1 MAVSLIA
8 GLVRTAGSQVAKK
21 GVKRIAVKKTKSL
34 IKDKDKDKVSNKKTD
49 KLSKKSELISSEE
62 NKIGQRSSISK
73 GGGEAILSSTG
84 TSGKLTIKEAPDS
97 KSQSEQLKI
106 NVTNIHKF
114 LVKSNNQYTKTES
127 QNKKLR
133 KRQESKRKLGQEEKT
148 LEKRTSPIGKSA
160 KNIKNVIASSGS
172 IFDKLF
178 EFIGLIVAGIIVNAL
193 PAIISKV
200 REIID
205 NIVNFLTP
213 IQSGFNLI
221 MAFFTGE
228 IDENK
233 FNADKKRL
241 DDSLENMNR
250 KDGLID
256 TIAKKVGPFGGLV
269 KLLKPAINS
278 MRNAIG
284 GKKKVLARKDGKEGV
299 LDTETDIF
307 TERQF
312 TSTERRR
319 VDDQERGGGGGEPPV
334 NTPNNT
340 TTTPTKLKPGHYY
353 FPLPKGRFAGASAQ
367 YYGAGRDY
375 GGHAGIDLTEKPP
388 FGSKPNIDVVALAG
402 GTVIGD
408 KYLAGKEYMSGMMVK
423 GNDGYD
429 QRYLHMTP
437 MLSIGDSVKAGQKI
451 GELVDLGLVP
461 GYTTN
466 DTHLHFEVYNR
477 GKKGHLSPHKIY
489 PKFFKDPNTADRS
502 FDNRA
507 NASGG
512 NKIVP
517 VKRNENID
525 KISNSGMSENTSTY
539 YYIQPVDTVQYQVVP
554 FPVPMKKNSNTSTE
568 QSELNPIWTK

>member
-62 NKIGQRSSISK
+62 NKIEQLSSISK

-84 TSGKLTIKEAPDS
+84 TSGKLTIKKAPDS

-114 LVKSNNQYTKTES
+114 LVKSNNQYTKNES

-133 KRQESKRKLGQEEKT
+133 KRQESKRKLGREEKT

-160 KNIKNVIASSGS
+160 KNIKNVITSSGS

-178 EFIGLIVAGIIVNAL
+178 EFIGLILTGIIVNAL

-200 REIID
+200 REIVD

-221 MAFFTGE
+221 MGFFTGE

-233 FNADKKRL
+233 FDADKKRL

-250 KDGLID
+250 KDGIID

-312 TSTERRR
+312 TSTERKR

-334 NTPNNT
+334 NTPNIAT
-340 TTTPTKLKPGHYY
+340 TTTKLKPGHYY
-353 FPLPKGRFAGASAQ
+353 FPLPKGRFAGAAAQ
-367 YYGAGRDY
+367 YYGAGRGY

-408 KYLAGKEYMSGMMVK
+408 KYLAGKEYMSGMMIK

-437 MLSIGDSVKAGQKI
+437 MLKVGDSVKAGQKI
-451 GELVDLGLVP
+451 GELVDMKYVTGNE
-461 GYTTN
+461 N

-477 GKKGHLSPHKIY
+477 GKTGHLSPHKIY
-489 PKFFKDPNTADRS
+489 PKFFKDPNTAPRS
-502 FDNRA
+502 FDNRS

-512 NKIVP
+512 NRIVP

-568 QSELNPIWTK
+568 QSELNPIWMK

>member
-34 IKDKDKDKVSNKKTD
+34 IKDKAKDKVSNKKTD

-62 NKIGQRSSISK
+62 NKIEQLSSISK

-84 TSGKLTIKEAPDS
+84 TSGKLTIKKAPDS

-127 QNKKLR
+127 ENKKLR
-133 KRQESKRKLGQEEKT
+133 KRQESKRKLGREEKT

-160 KNIKNVIASSGS
+160 KNIKNVITFSGS

-178 EFIGLIVAGIIVNAL
+178 EFIGLILTGIIVNAL

-200 REIID
+200 REIVD

-221 MAFFTGE
+221 MGFFTGE

-233 FNADKKRL
+233 FDADKKRL

-250 KDGLID
+250 KDGIID

-278 MRNAIG
+278 MRNSLGA
-284 GKKKVLARKDGKEGV
+284 KKTVLAKKDGKEGV
-299 LDTETDIF
+299 LNKETGIF

-319 VDDQERGGGGGEPPV
+319 VDNQETGGGESTPNV
-334 NTPNNT
+334 NTPNIAT
-340 TTTPTKLKPGHYY
+340 TTTKLKPGHYY
-353 FPLPKGRFAGASAQ
+353 FPLPKGRFAGAAAQ
-367 YYGAGRDY
+367 YYGAGRGY

-388 FGSKPNIDVVALAG
+388 YGSKPNIDVVALAG
-402 GTVIGD
+402 GTVIG
-408 KYLAGKEYMSGMMVK
+408 KEYLAGKKYMSGMMIK

-451 GELVDLGLVP
+451 GELVDMREVGRSI
-461 GYTTN
+461 
-466 DTHLHFEVYNR
+466 DETHLHFEVYRR
-477 GKKGHLSPHKIY
+477 GQGGHLSPHKIY
-489 PKFFKDPNTADRS
+489 PKFFKDPNTAPRS
-502 FDNRA
+502 FDNRSK
-507 NASGG
+507 ASGG
-512 NKIVP
+512 NRIVP

-568 QSELNPIWTK
+568 QSELNPIWMK

>member
-62 NKIGQRSSISK
+62 NKIGQHSSISK

-133 KRQESKRKLGQEEKT
+133 KRQESKRKLGREEKT

-353 FPLPKGRFAGASAQ
+353 FPLPKGRFAGAAAQ
-367 YYGAGRDY
+367 YYGAGRGY

-402 GTVIGD
+402 GTVIGEE
-408 KYLAGKEYMSGMMVK
+408 YLAGKEYLSGMMIK

-437 MLSIGDSVKAGQKI
+437 MLKVGDSVKAGQKI
-451 GELVDLGLVP
+451 GELVDM
-461 GYTTN
+461 TN
-466 DTHLHFEVYNR
+466 VTGNIDDTHLHFEVYKR
-477 GKKGHLSPHKIY
+477 GQGGHLSPHKIY
-489 PKFFKDPNTADRS
+489 PKFFKDPNTAPRS
-502 FDNRA
+502 FDNRS

-512 NKIVP
+512 NRIVP

-568 QSELNPIWTK
+568 QSELNPIWMK

>member
-34 IKDKDKDKVSNKKTD
+34 IKDKDKVSNKKTD
-49 KLSKKSELISSEE
+49 KLSKKSELTSSEE

-73 GGGEAILSSTG
+73 GGGETILSSAG
-84 TSGKLTIKEAPDS
+84 TSGKLTIKEAPAS

-133 KRQESKRKLGQEEKT
+133 KRQESKRKLGREEKT

-160 KNIKNVIASSGS
+160 KNVKNVIASSGS

-178 EFIGLIVAGIIVNAL
+178 EFIGLILTGIIINAL

-200 REIID
+200 REIVD
-205 NIVNFLTP
+205 NIINFLTP

-228 IDENK
+228 IDESK
-233 FNADKKRL
+233 FDADKKRL

-250 KDGLID
+250 KDGIID

-269 KLLKPAINS
+269 KLLRPAINS

-312 TSTERRR
+312 TSKERRR
-319 VDDQERGGGGGEPPV
+319 VDNQEGGGGGGEPPV
-334 NTPNNT
+334 TTPNIAT
-340 TTTPTKLKPGHYY
+340 TTTTKLKPGHYY

-408 KYLAGKEYMSGMMVK
+408 KYLAGKEYMSGMMVE

-451 GELVDLGLVP
+451 GELVDMKYVTGNE
-461 GYTTN
+461 N

-477 GKKGHLSPHKIY
+477 GKTGHLSPHKIY
-489 PKFFKDPNTADRS
+489 PKFFKDPNTAHRS

-512 NKIVP
+512 NRIVP

-568 QSELNPIWTK
+568 QSELNPIWMK

>member
-1 MAVSLIA
+1 MAASLIA

-21 GVKRIAVKKTKSL
+21 GVKKIAVKKAKSL
-34 IKDKDKDKVSNKKTD
+34 IKDKVKDKVSNKKTD
-49 KLSKKSELISSEE
+49 KLLKKSELISSEE
-62 NKIGQRSSISK
+62 NKIGQRSLISK
-73 GGGEAILSSTG
+73 GGGETILSSTG

-127 QNKKLR
+127 ENKKLR
-133 KRQESKRKLGQEEKT
+133 KRQESKRKLGREEKI
-148 LEKRTSPIGKSA
+148 LEKRTSPIGKSV
-160 KNIKNVIASSGS
+160 KNIKNVITSSGS

-178 EFIGLIVAGIIVNAL
+178 KFIGLILTGIIVNAL

-200 REIID
+200 QEIVD

-221 MAFFTGE
+221 MGFFTGE

-233 FNADKKRL
+233 FDADKKRL

-250 KDGLID
+250 KDGIID

-269 KLLKPAINS
+269 KLLRPAINS

-312 TSTERRR
+312 TSKERRR
-319 VDDQERGGGGGEPPV
+319 LDNQEGGGGESIPNV
-334 NTPNNT
+334 TTPNIAT
-340 TTTPTKLKPGHYY
+340 TTAKLKPGHYY

-367 YYGAGRDY
+367 YYGAGRNY

-408 KYLAGKEYMSGMMVK
+408 KYLAGKAYMSGMMVK

-437 MLSIGDSVKAGQKI
+437 MLSIGDSVEAGQKI
-451 GELVDLGLVP
+451 GELVDMKYVTGNE
-461 GYTTN
+461 N

-477 GKKGHLSPHKIY
+477 GKTGHLSPHKIY
-489 PKFFKDPNTADRS
+489 PKFFKDPNTAPSS

-512 NKIVP
+512 NRIVP

-568 QSELNPIWTK
+568 QSELNPIWMK

>member
-133 KRQESKRKLGQEEKT
+133 KRQESKRKLGREEKT

>member
-34 IKDKDKDKVSNKKTD
+34 IKDKAKDKVSNKKTD

-73 GGGEAILSSTG
+73 GGGETILSSTG

-133 KRQESKRKLGQEEKT
+133 KRQESKRKLGREEKT

-160 KNIKNVIASSGS
+160 KNVKNAITSTGS

-178 EFIGLIVAGIIVNAL
+178 EFIGLILVGIIVNAL
-193 PAIISKV
+193 PTIISKV

-221 MAFFTGE
+221 MGFFTGE
-228 IDENK
+228 IDESK
-233 FNADKKRL
+233 FDADKKRL

-250 KDGLID
+250 KDGIID

-284 GKKKVLARKDGKEGV
+284 GKKKVLAKKDGKEGV
-299 LDTETDIF
+299 LDTETNIF

-312 TSTERRR
+312 TSTERRKL
-319 VDDQERGGGGGEPPV
+319 DNQERGGGGGEPPV
-334 NTPNNT
+334 TTPNT

-367 YYGAGRDY
+367 YYGAGRSY
-375 GGHAGIDLTEKPP
+375 GGHAGIDLTEQPP
-388 FGSKPNIDVVALAG
+388 FGSKPNIDVVALTG

-408 KYLAGKEYMSGMMVK
+408 EYLAGKEYLSGMMIK
-423 GNDGYD
+423 GEDGYD

-437 MLSIGDSVKAGQKI
+437 MVKIGDSVKAGQKI

-466 DTHLHFEVYNR
+466 NTHLHFEVYNR

-489 PKFFKDPNTADRS
+489 PQFFKDPNTAPKS
-502 FDNRA
+502 FE
-507 NASGG
+507 ASGG
-512 NKIVP
+512 NKIAP
-517 VKRNENID
+517 VKKSNNFE
-525 KISNSGMSENTSTY
+525 KIFNSEMSQNTSTY
-539 YYIQPVDTVQYQVVP
+539 YYIQPIDTVQYQVIP
-554 FPVPMKKNSNTSTE
+554 FPILMKKSSNTSAK
-568 QSELNPIWTK
+568 QFELNSIWTE

>member
-34 IKDKDKDKVSNKKTD
+34 IKDKDKVSNKKTD
-49 KLSKKSELISSEE
+49 KLSKKSELTSSEE

-133 KRQESKRKLGQEEKT
+133 KRQESKRKLGREEKT

-160 KNIKNVIASSGS
+160 KNVKNVIASSGS

-178 EFIGLIVAGIIVNAL
+178 EFIGLILTGIIINAL

-200 REIID
+200 REIVD
-205 NIVNFLTP
+205 NIINFLTP

-228 IDENK
+228 IDESK
-233 FNADKKRL
+233 FDADKKRL

-250 KDGLID
+250 KDGIID

-312 TSTERRR
+312 TSKERRR
-319 VDDQERGGGGGEPPV
+319 VDNQEGGGGGGEPPV
-334 NTPNNT
+334 TTPNIAT
-340 TTTPTKLKPGHYY
+340 TTTKLKPGHYY
-353 FPLPKGRFAGASAQ
+353 FPLPKGRYAGASDQKFDA
-367 YYGAGRDY
+367 ARSNGRS
-375 GGHAGIDLTEKPP
+375 HAGIDLTEQAPY
-388 FGSKPNIDVVALAG
+388 GSKPNIDVVALAG
-402 GTVIGD
+402 GKVMSRQYTP
-408 KYLAGKEYMSGMMVK
+408 GKEYLSGMRIE

-451 GELVDLGLVP
+451 GELVDMTYVTGNV
-461 GYTTN
+461 N
-466 DTHLHFEVYNR
+466 ETHLHFEVYKR
-477 GKKGHLSPHKIY
+477 GSYTALNPHTTY
-489 PKFFKDPNTADRS
+489 PKFFKSPNDSPTS
-502 FDNRA
+502 FK
-507 NASGG
+507 ASGG
-512 NKIVP
+512 NRIVP

-568 QSELNPIWTK
+568 QSELNPIWMK

>member
-34 IKDKDKDKVSNKKTD
+34 IKDKAKDKVSNKKTD

-73 GGGEAILSSTG
+73 GGSETISSSNG
-84 TSGKLTIKEAPDS
+84 TSGKLTIKEASSS

-114 LVKSNNQYTKTES
+114 LVKSNNQYTKTKSE
-127 QNKKLR
+127 NKKLKKR
-133 KRQESKRKLGQEEKT
+133 KESKRKLGREEKT

-160 KNIKNVIASSGS
+160 KNVKNAITSTGS

-178 EFIGLIVAGIIVNAL
+178 EFIGLILVGIIVNAL
-193 PAIISKV
+193 PTIISKV

-221 MAFFTGE
+221 MGFFTGE
-228 IDENK
+228 IKESK
-233 FNADKKRL
+233 FDADKKRL

-250 KDGLID
+250 KDGIID

-278 MRNAIG
+278 MRNSLGA
-284 GKKKVLARKDGKEGV
+284 KKTVLAKKDGKEGV
-299 LDTETDIF
+299 LNKETNIF

-319 VDDQERGGGGGEPPV
+319 RDTQNGGGGGGSTTTNAA
-334 NTPNNT
+334 NTPN
-340 TTTPTKLKPGHYY
+340 TPTTKLKAGHYY
-353 FPLPKGRFAGASAQ
+353 FPLPKGRYAGASDQ
-367 YYGAGRDY
+367 KFGASRDGGRRI
-375 GGHAGIDLTEKPP
+375 HAGIDLTEKQPYSP
-388 FGSKPNIDVVALAG
+388 KPNIDVVALAG
-402 GTVIGD
+402 GKVIGEH
-408 KYLAGKEYMSGMMVK
+408 YLAGKQYMSGMMIE
-423 GNDGYD
+423 GEDGYD

-437 MLSIGDSVKAGQKI
+437 MVTIGDSVKAGQKI

-461 GYTTN
+461 GNTSDN
-466 DTHLHFEVYNR
+466 THLHFEVYRR
-477 GKKGHLSPHKIY
+477 GKGGHLSPHKIY
-489 PKFFKDPNTADRS
+489 PQFFKKPNTAPRS
-502 FDNRA
+502 FE
-507 NASGG
+507 ASGG
-512 NKIVP
+512 NMIAP
-517 VKRNENID
+517 VKRSDNFE
-525 KISNSGMSENTSTY
+525 KIFNSEMSQNTSTY
-539 YYIQPVDTVQYQVVP
+539 YYIQPIDTVQYQVIP
-554 FPVPMKKNSNTSTE
+554 FPISMKKSSNTSAK
-568 QSELNPIWTK
+568 QSELNSIWTE

>member
-1 MAVSLIA
+1 MAASLIA
-8 GLVRTAGSQVAKK
+8 GLIRTAGSQVAKK
-21 GVKRIAVKKTKSL
+21 GVKRIAVKKAKSL
-34 IKDKDKDKVSNKKTD
+34 IKDKAKDKVSNKKTD

-73 GGGEAILSSTG
+73 GGGEAILGSTG
-84 TSGKLTIKEAPDS
+84 TSGKLTIKEAPAS

-133 KRQESKRKLGQEEKT
+133 KRQESKRKLGREEKT

-160 KNIKNVIASSGS
+160 KNVKNVITSSGS

-178 EFIGLIVAGIIVNAL
+178 EFIGLILTGIIINAL

-200 REIID
+200 REIVD
-205 NIVNFLTP
+205 NIINFLTP

-221 MAFFTGE
+221 MGFFTGE
-228 IDENK
+228 IDESK
-233 FNADKKRL
+233 FDADKKRL

-250 KDGLID
+250 KDGIID

-269 KLLKPAINS
+269 KLLRPAINS

-312 TSTERRR
+312 TSKERRR
-319 VDDQERGGGGGEPPV
+319 LDNQEGGGGGGEPPV
-334 NTPNNT
+334 NTPNIAT
-340 TTTPTKLKPGHYY
+340 TTAKLKPGHYY

-375 GGHAGIDLTEKPP
+375 GGHAGIDLTESPP
-388 FGSKPNIDVVALAG
+388 FGSKANIDVVALAG

-408 KYLAGKEYMSGMMVK
+408 KYLAGKAYMSGMMVK

-437 MLSIGDSVKAGQKI
+437 MLSIGDSVEAGQKI
-451 GELVDLGLVP
+451 GELVDMKYVTGNE
-461 GYTTN
+461 N

-477 GKKGHLSPHKIY
+477 GKTGHLSPHKIY
-489 PKFFKDPNTADRS
+489 PKFFKDPNTAPSS

-512 NKIVP
+512 NRIVP

-568 QSELNPIWTK
+568 QSELNPIWMK

>member
-21 GVKRIAVKKTKSL
+21 GVKRIAVKKAKSL
-34 IKDKDKDKVSNKKTD
+34 IKDKDKVSNKKTD

-133 KRQESKRKLGQEEKT
+133 KRQESKRKLGREEKT

-221 MAFFTGE
+221 MGFFTGE

-233 FNADKKRL
+233 FDADKKRL

-250 KDGLID
+250 EDGIID

-312 TSTERRR
+312 TSKERRR
-319 VDDQERGGGGGEPPV
+319 LDNQEGGGGGGEPPV

-340 TTTPTKLKPGHYY
+340 TTTKLKPGHYY

-461 GYTTN
+461 GYKTN

-477 GKKGHLSPHKIY
+477 GKTGHLSPHKIY
-489 PKFFKDPNTADRS
+489 PRFFKDPNTADRS

-512 NKIVP
+512 NRIVP

-554 FPVPMKKNSNTSTE
+554 FPVPMKKNLNTSTE

>member
-21 GVKRIAVKKTKSL
+21 GVKKIAVKKAKSL
-34 IKDKDKDKVSNKKTD
+34 IKDKDKASNKKTD

-73 GGGEAILSSTG
+73 GGSETISSSNG
-84 TSGKLTIKEAPDS
+84 TSGKLTIKESSSS

-127 QNKKLR
+127 ENKKLR
-133 KRQESKRKLGQEEKT
+133 KRQESKRKLGREEKI
-148 LEKRTSPIGKSA
+148 LEKRTSPIGKSV

-178 EFIGLIVAGIIVNAL
+178 EFIGLILTGIIINAL

-200 REIID
+200 REIVD
-205 NIVNFLTP
+205 NIINFLTP

-221 MAFFTGE
+221 MGFFTGE

-233 FNADKKRL
+233 FDADKKRL

-250 KDGLID
+250 KDGIID

-312 TSTERRR
+312 TSKERRR

-334 NTPNNT
+334 NTPNNTT

-408 KYLAGKEYMSGMMVK
+408 KYLAGKKYMSGMIIK

-429 QRYLHMTP
+429 QRYLH
-437 MLSIGDSVKAGQKI
+437 
-451 GELVDLGLVP
+451 ELVDMKYVTGDE
-461 GYTTN
+461 N
-466 DTHLHFEVYNR
+466 ETHLHFEVYNR
-477 GKKGHLSPHKIY
+477 GKTGHLSPHKIY

-507 NASGG
+507 NANGG
-512 NKIVP
+512 NKIAP
-517 VKRNENID
+517 VKRNNNIE

-554 FPVPMKKNSNTSTE
+554 FPVPMKKTPNTSTE

>member
-21 GVKRIAVKKTKSL
+21 GVKKIAVKKTKSL
-34 IKDKDKDKVSNKKTD
+34 IKDKAKDKVSNKKTD

-62 NKIGQRSSISK
+62 NKIEQLSSISK
-73 GGGEAILSSTG
+73 GGDEAILSSTG
-84 TSGKLTIKEAPDS
+84 TSGKLTIKKAPDS

-133 KRQESKRKLGQEEKT
+133 KRQESKRKLGREEKT

-160 KNIKNVIASSGS
+160 KNIKNVITSSGS

-178 EFIGLIVAGIIVNAL
+178 EFIGLILTGIIVNAL

-200 REIID
+200 REIVD

-221 MAFFTGE
+221 MGFFTGE

-233 FNADKKRL
+233 FDADKKRL

-250 KDGLID
+250 KDGIID

-319 VDDQERGGGGGEPPV
+319 VDNQEGGGGGS
-334 NTPNNT
+334 TPNVTTPNIAT
-340 TTTPTKLKPGHYY
+340 TTTTKLKPGHYY
-353 FPLPKGRFAGASAQ
+353 FPLPKGRFAGEDAQ

-375 GGHAGIDLTEKPP
+375 GGHAGIDLTEQGLYGP
-388 FGSKPNIDVVALAG
+388 KPNIDVVALAG
-402 GTVIGD
+402 GKVMSRQYTP
-408 KYLAGKEYMSGMMVK
+408 GKKYMSGMRIE

-451 GELVDLGLVP
+451 GELVDMTHVTGNV
-461 GYTTN
+461 N
-466 DTHLHFEVYNR
+466 ETHLHFEVYKR
-477 GKKGHLSPHKIY
+477 GATTTINPHTTY
-489 PKFFKDPNTADRS
+489 PKFFKDPNTAPRS
-502 FDNRA
+502 FDNRSK
-507 NASGG
+507 ASGG
-512 NKIVP
+512 NRIVP

-568 QSELNPIWTK
+568 QSELNPIWMK